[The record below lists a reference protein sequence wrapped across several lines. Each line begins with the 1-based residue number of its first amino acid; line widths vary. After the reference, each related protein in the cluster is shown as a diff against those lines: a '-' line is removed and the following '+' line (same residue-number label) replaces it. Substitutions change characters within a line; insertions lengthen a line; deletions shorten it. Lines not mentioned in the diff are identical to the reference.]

1 MMLGQTE
8 WAKMIL
14 AERYQEAEQARLA
27 NEVKRANKTAK
38 TPTSKR
44 RRSLR
49 RLAELPTRN

>member
-8 WAKMIL
+8 WTKMML

-27 NEVKRANKTAK
+27 NEVKRAKAAK